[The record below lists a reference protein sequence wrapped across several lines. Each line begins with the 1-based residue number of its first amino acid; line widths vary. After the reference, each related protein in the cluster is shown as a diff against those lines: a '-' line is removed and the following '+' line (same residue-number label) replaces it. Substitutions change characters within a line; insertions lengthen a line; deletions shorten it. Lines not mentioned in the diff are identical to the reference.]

1 MLGQLPKGPRM
12 LLCHPS
18 RLYPRSNQFLVYTIR
33 APNKF
38 GSLLLLT
45 GEAHAARRKRWTRG
59 LNGLALKEY
68 EESLLNRTK
77 QLVEQLES
85 REGEV
90 VDFASWMNFVA

>member
-1 MLGQLPKGPRM
+1 MYVVVVSSPVLV
-12 LLCHPS
+12 
-18 RLYPRSNQFLVYTIR
+18 RSNGSVVYTIR

-45 GEAHAARRKRWTRG
+45 GEAHTVRRKRWARG

-85 REGEV
+85 TEGEV